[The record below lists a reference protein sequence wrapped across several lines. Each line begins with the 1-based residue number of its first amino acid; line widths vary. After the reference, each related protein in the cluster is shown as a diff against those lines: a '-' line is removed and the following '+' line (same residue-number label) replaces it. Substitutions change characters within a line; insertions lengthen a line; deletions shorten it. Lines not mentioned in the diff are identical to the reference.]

1 MLWEISK
8 NYITLFKEKVLL
20 IYQPISNL
28 ISKISLSF
36 SVLIILPI
44 LTAMILESY
53 LANSVEQVITER
65 GPFLQIITQKN
76 DWCQGGL

>member
-8 NYITLFKEKVLL
+8 NCITLFKEKVLL

-36 SVLIILPI
+36 SVLTILPI

-65 GPFLQIITQKN
+65 GPFLQIITQKS